1 MHIKLIV
8 VGKLK
13 EKYWREAA
21 DEYLKR
27 LGPFAKIDI
36 LEVAEERLPDNPSE
50 QEILQC
56 LKKEGERIDKQLAS
70 SQCIIPLA
78 ICGKQLNSKEFA
90 AQIERFSLEG
100 KNQLAFIIG
109 GSYGLADSIV
119 NRGAFSLSFSL
130 MTFPHQMMRV
140 ILLEQLYRAFS
151 IINGGKYH
159 K

>member
-1 MHIKLIV
+1 MQIKVIV

-13 EKYWREAA
+13 EKYWRDAA
-21 DEYLKR
+21 YEYLKR

-36 LEVAEERLPDNPSE
+36 IEIAEERLPDNPSA
-50 QEILQC
+50 QEILQG
-56 LKKEGERIDKQLAS
+56 LRKEGERIEKQLSS
-70 SQCIIPLA
+70 SQVIFPLA
-78 ICGKQLNSKEFA
+78 IRGKQLSSEEFA
-90 AQIERFSLEG
+90 CSLEKLSLEG
-100 KNQLAFIIG
+100 KNQLVFIIG
-109 GSYGLADSIV
+109 GSYGLADNLISK
-119 NRGAFSLSFSL
+119 GAFSLSFSH

>member
-1 MHIKLIV
+1 MQIKVIV

-27 LGPFAKIDI
+27 LSPFAKIDI

-56 LKKEGERIDKQLAS
+56 LRKEGERIDKQLLSA
-70 SQCIIPLA
+70 QLIIPLA
-78 ICGKQLNSKEFA
+78 IRGKQLTSEEFA
-90 AQIERFSLEG
+90 AQIEKFSLES

-109 GSYGLADSIV
+109 GSYGLADSVV
-119 NRGAFSLSFSL
+119 NRGTFSLSFSP

-151 IINGGKYH
+151 IIKGGKYH

>member
-1 MHIKLIV
+1 MQIKLIV

-13 EKYWREAA
+13 ERYWREAA

-27 LGPFAKIDI
+27 LSPFAKIDI
-36 LEVAEERLPDNPSE
+36 LEVAEERLPDNPSG

-56 LKKEGERIDKQLAS
+56 LKKEGERIEKQCAS
-70 SQCIIPLA
+70 SQLMIPLA
-78 ICGKQLNSKEFA
+78 IRGKQLTSEEFA
-90 AQIERFSLEG
+90 AQIEKFSLEG

-109 GSYGLADSIV
+109 GSYGLSDGIV
-119 NRGAFSLSFSL
+119 DRGAFSLSFSP